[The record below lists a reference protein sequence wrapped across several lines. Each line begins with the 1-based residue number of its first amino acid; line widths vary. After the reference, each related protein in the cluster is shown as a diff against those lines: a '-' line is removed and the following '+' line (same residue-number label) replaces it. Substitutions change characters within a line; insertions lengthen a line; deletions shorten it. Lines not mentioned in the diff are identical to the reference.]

1 MIEVPIVIGRIASC
15 KGIQDS
21 WILDFMLWISDSR
34 YSIPHSL
41 LVETE
46 FQIPIISG
54 ISDSLSCILDSKAC
68 SFLDSINKTFPDSGI
83 WINLHEARNW
93 NCLTL
98 NSMAVYRVADIA
110 VGRHWTICFSSVSSY
125 YHPIIITTQ
134 NYCCCH

>member
-1 MIEVPIVIGRIASC
+1 MIEVPIVIGSIASC

-68 SFLDSINKTFPDSGI
+68 SFLDSINKTFPDSG
-83 WINLHEARNW
+83 
-93 NCLTL
+93 LTY
-98 NSMAVYRVADIA
+98 MRQGTGIV
-110 VGRHWTICFSSVSSY
+110 
-125 YHPIIITTQ
+125 
-134 NYCCCH
+134 